1 MPYLLEAD
9 DEVIETFVTLLD
21 ERAEA
26 RKVR

>member
-1 MPYLLEAD
+1 MPYLLDAS
-9 DEVIETFVTLLD
+9 DEEIETFVQLLN

>member
-1 MPYLLEAD
+1 MPYLLDAE
-9 DEVIETFVTLLD
+9 DEVIETFVALLN

>member
-1 MPYLLEAD
+1 MPYLLDAS
-9 DEVIETFVTLLD
+9 DEEIETFTQLLN